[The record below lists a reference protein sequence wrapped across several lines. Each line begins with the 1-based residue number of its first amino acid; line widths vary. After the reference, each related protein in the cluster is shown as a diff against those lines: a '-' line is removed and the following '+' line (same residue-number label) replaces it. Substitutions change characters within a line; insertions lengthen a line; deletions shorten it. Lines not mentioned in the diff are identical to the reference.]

1 MKLKITENQFKRIK
15 SVLTEEIGDQSYSRD
30 VVMSF
35 YIENYK
41 GLEVNDIFKKQ
52 IKVNFNIKI
61 EKRSWGIDDIS
72 VSDITGPSKV
82 QTEISYY
89 PQGSE
94 DAVEEMVEIVLDWS
108 KIQVEANKGNIVT
121 IGEEVDVL
129 LESDSNGVLIAK
141 GMSVEVFNL

>member
-1 MKLKITENQFKRIK
+1 MKLKITENQLKRIK
-15 SVLTEEIGDQSYSRD
+15 SVLTEEINGQSYTNE

-35 YIENYK
+35 YAENYK
-41 GLEVNDIFKKQ
+41 GLEINDILKQ
-52 IKVNFNIKI
+52 RVKVKFNINI
-61 EKRSWGIDDIS
+61 EQKSWGINGIS

-89 PQGSE
+89 PEGRDES
-94 DAVEEMVEIVLDWS
+94 VEEIVEIVLDWS
-108 KIQVEANKGNIVT
+108 KIQVEVNKGNIVT

-141 GMSVEVFNL
+141 GMSIEVFNL